1 MKTLRNM
8 LFAIIASSLV
18 FSTSANAGDVSLSGS
33 MEVAFTKD
41 TGETGNPMGLE
52 DEMTASYS
60 TELDNGMSVEYK
72 MTLDRMAFDD
82 NELKFG
88 TDYGSFAFTSMGS
101 PMDAND
107 NITPTAFEEAEYAA
121 NTGYIDISAL
131 SGNGSN
137 LIRYGNE
144 FFGWAVDASY
154 NPRYGS
160 GDGNAD
166 DAPTGTTS
174 GDWGEVYEI
183 ALKGNPLAIAGID
196 GVSMSLGYGETEGI
210 AKNRADA
217 EMGFVALTYA
227 YGPLTVGAQKS
238 AVSYGNQGT
247 GKEAATNWAKN
258 TNIGVALAVNDNL
271 SVSYQETESQKHFT
285 NGLGITTDSSANN
298 ESTILEADTISIAY
312 TVGGLSIKYAESSV
326 DNDTYSVGTSAD
338 KSTLSIGV
346 AY

>member
-1 MKTLRNM
+1 M

-60 TELDNGMSVEYK
+60 TDLDGIDVTYK

-82 NELKFG
+82 NELSFG
-88 TDYGSFAFTSMGS
+88 TSYGTFAFTSMGS

-121 NTGYIDISAL
+121 NTGYLDISAL

-166 DAPTGTTS
+166 DTPTGTS
-174 GDWGEVYEI
+174 NGDWGEVMEV

-210 AKNRADA
+210 TKNRADA
-217 EMGFVALTYA
+217 EMGFVALSYA

-238 AVSYGNQGT
+238 GLSYGNQGT
-247 GKEAATNWAKN
+247 GKEAGTNWIKN
-258 TNIGVALAVNDNL
+258 TNIGVALVVNENL
-271 SVSYQETESQKHFT
+271 SGSYQETESQR
-285 NGLGITTDSSANN
+285 NTTSS
-298 ESTILEADTISIAY
+298 LM
-312 TVGGLSIKYAESSV
+312 
-326 DNDTYSVGTSAD
+326 
-338 KSTLSIGV
+338 
-346 AY
+346 

>member
-1 MKTLRNM
+1 
-8 LFAIIASSLV
+8 
-18 FSTSANAGDVSLSGS
+18 
-33 MEVAFTKD
+33 MEVAFSKD

-82 NELKFG
+82 NELKFERIMVHSHLHQWDHLWMQM
-88 TDYGSFAFTSMGS
+88 TTSHQQRSKKQNMLRTLDTLIFLHF
-101 PMDAND
+101 P
-107 NITPTAFEEAEYAA
+107 
-121 NTGYIDISAL
+121 
-131 SGNGSN
+131 GNGSN

-174 GDWGEVYEI
+174 GDWGEVYEV

-196 GVSMSLGYGETEGI
+196 GVSMSPGYGETEGI

-227 YGPLTVGAQKS
+227 YGPLTVGAQK
-238 AVSYGNQGT
+238 
-247 GKEAATNWAKN
+247 
-258 TNIGVALAVNDNL
+258 I
-271 SVSYQETESQKHFT
+271 
-285 NGLGITTDSSANN
+285 SS
-298 ESTILEADTISIAY
+298 ILR
-312 TVGGLSIKYAESSV
+312 
-326 DNDTYSVGTSAD
+326 
-338 KSTLSIGV
+338 
-346 AY
+346 

>member
-60 TELDNGMSVEYK
+60 TELDNGMSVSYK

-82 NELKFG
+82 NELSFG
-88 TDYGSFAFTSMGS
+88 TDYGTFAFTSMGS

-144 FFGWAVDASY
+144 FFGWAVDATY

-166 DAPTGTTS
+166 DTPTGTTN
-174 GDWGEVYEI
+174 GDWGEVYEV

-271 SVSYQETESQKHFT
+271 SVSYQETESQKHET
-285 NGLGITTDSSANN
+285 TALGTAVLGTGLGK
-298 ESTILEADTISIAY
+298 STILEAETISIAY
-312 TVGGLSIKYAESSV
+312 TIGGLSIKYADSSV